1 LSSNYS
7 EEEEKKQ
14 QTYPAL
20 MEGAAPT
27 TKFDEAEGKDYSN
40 EEWCKKD
47 RFVEGSKFFVIKRSP
62 SS

>member
-1 LSSNYS
+1 L
-7 EEEEKKQ
+7 EES
-14 QTYPAL
+14 
-20 MEGAAPT
+20 
-27 TKFDEAEGKDYSN
+27 FDEGEGKDYSN